1 MCGSFCSQSPPNWG
15 HHGLYFYIL
24 IFVLY
29 NLIIN
34 KIIYNKYIIVIV
46 RLLFGIYVAVSSPKV
61 PQIASLAIHG
71 NATQIGKLYNLYPSG
86 KFPFLHFSFL
96 QDEKTVQTVPPP
108 SSHFA
113 LKWELRCIFAKCTRL
128 ACLLSFASL
137 LASQD
142 AVEAILVTYKVT
154 D

>member
-71 NATQIGKLYNLYPSG
+71 NATQMGKLYNLYPSK
-86 KFPFLHFSFL
+86 KFPFLHFPFFAGG
-96 QDEKTVQTVPPP
+96 ENCTNCTP
-108 SSHFA
+108 SKFPF
-113 LKWELRCIFAKCTRL
+113 CI
-128 ACLLSFASL
+128 
-137 LASQD
+137 
-142 AVEAILVTYKVT
+142 KVGIAMYFCEMYPT
-154 D
+154 CVSS